1 MSEGCGQQTSILPD
15 GAAHNADQFC
25 RPEQK
30 PEQPVTIDLP
40 LPEHY
45 QKNNHGRIRRCQQN
59 MHKLL
64 QEQGCCGYIHALL
77 TL

>member
-1 MSEGCGQQTSILPD
+1 VVDAGSKPAFYLMALRRAQVNVTGR
-15 GAAHNADQFC
+15 NK
-25 RPEQK
+25 K
-30 PEQPVTIDLP
+30 PEPPLSVCLP
-40 LPEHY
+40 CFRHY
-45 QKNNHGRIRRCQQN
+45 QKNNHGLTGSCELN